1 VKPQAHEDRALRIK
15 EAAAPAW
22 TPVAGSDLRPAS
34 LFFEVFV
41 LGQAVRRL
49 LAAAMAGGPLSPE
62 EYAVYSAVF
71 EGEGVTPTAMAA
83 TLSMPLTTVMD
94 WVVLMERRGH
104 ARRRPH
110 PRDGRATLV
119 TLTTAGLGAHREANR
134 RFEAAYRAFLEAL
147 PHDEVASRSILM
159 AIRTAAIEAATF
171 GSAEPS

>member
-1 VKPQAHEDRALRIK
+1 
-15 EAAAPAW
+15 
-22 TPVAGSDLRPAS
+22 
-34 LFFEVFV
+34 
-41 LGQAVRRL
+41 
-49 LAAAMAGGPLSPE
+49 
-62 EYAVYSAVF
+62 
-71 EGEGVTPTAMAA
+71 
-83 TLSMPLTTVMD
+83 
-94 WVVLMERRGH
+94 MERRGH

-171 GSAEPS
+171 ESAEPS